1 MIYST
6 VATRLLL
13 KRGVLD
19 INETDDKGR
28 TLLSHAV
35 EHTSAKLVKMLLE
48 EGAEPNLIAYEGWT
62 PLWRA
67 MNVVRYIPNGN
78 TNILHVVRLQIEYG
92 AVLDEDGRKKL
103 ETWYGKKWTIWW
115 VLQAANKFNGWKYF

>member
-1 MIYST
+1 VNLQDDLGYT
-6 VATRLLL
+6 VLHHAVMSGDIEIIKLLL

-67 MNVVRYIPNGN
+67 
-78 TNILHVVRLQIEYG
+78 
-92 AVLDEDGRKKL
+92 
-103 ETWYGKKWTIWW
+103 
-115 VLQAANKFNGWKYF
+115 

>member
-1 MIYST
+1 
-6 VATRLLL
+6 
-13 KRGVLD
+13 
-19 INETDDKGR
+19 
-28 TLLSHAV
+28 
-35 EHTSAKLVKMLLE
+35 MLLE

-67 MNVVRYIPNGN
+67 MNV
-78 TNILHVVRLQIEYG
+78 IEYG